1 MKRSLAV
8 ALSMLVLAGT
18 SMVWADSTSPTK
30 TVKTV
35 KHHKKRKVALNPQ
48 PLPPAQR
55 RRRQPELW
63 PAEGVGGSKPPYASC
78 GVSRF

>member
-48 PLPPAQR
+48 PLPPAKV
-55 RRRQPELW
+55 PVDGASAG
-63 PAEGVGGSKPPYASC
+63 PGGRTTGPNTHQ
-78 GVSRF
+78 